1 MASENTRGRTWHST
15 GEVSVV
21 GEMLPGTASFRV
33 QNSQEQV
40 AMLVEVTLYLQ
51 QISLPNWTQRSN
63 FATRHLDSNTS
74 WQLLGAAAK
83 LPRINGQGR
92 GTKQRQKNP
101 LRLYRRGSITL
112 DWFSLQCGLHML
124 FIEHHCTQKP

>member
-74 WQLLGAAAK
+74 WPALGRSCKVAQDKWPRKRNEAATEK
-83 LPRINGQGR
+83 SFTTLPTWINHTGLVF
-92 GTKQRQKNP
+92 P
-101 LRLYRRGSITL
+101 SV
-112 DWFSLQCGLHML
+112 WFAHALH
-124 FIEHHCTQKP
+124 